1 MVLLLETIKQMTAN
15 NITLRRLNLQDMAQA
30 SRIHRASF
38 DDRLPWLKGLH
49 TPQEDQWFYENCIF
63 PQCEVWAAFSPEM
76 TGIIAFKESW
86 IEQLY
91 ILPAFQR
98 CGIGSILLR
107 QAQDT
112 FPHLQLWTFQRN
124 IQAQKFYGKHGFLA
138 IGETDGSGNEE
149 KEPDILFEWRR
160 TGS

>member
-1 MVLLLETIKQMTAN
+1 MTAN
-15 NITLRRLNLQDMAQA
+15 SFTLRRLGLPEMAQA

-63 PQCEVWAAFSPEM
+63 PQCEVWAVFAPEM
-76 TGIIAFKESW
+76 AGIIAFKTGW

-91 ILPAFQR
+91 ILPEFQGR
-98 CGIGSILLR
+98 GIGSVLLR
-107 QAQDT
+107 QAQQT

-124 IQAQKFYGKHGFLA
+124 IQAQNFYGKHGFTA
-138 IGETDGSGNEE
+138 IDQTDGRDNEE
-149 KEPDILFEWRR
+149 KEPDILFEWRKS
-160 TGS
+160 GA

>member
-1 MVLLLETIKQMTAN
+1 MTAHN
-15 NITLRRLNLQDMAQA
+15 FILKRLDLQEMPQA

-63 PQCEVWAAFSPEM
+63 TQCNIWAVFAPEM
-76 TGIIAFKESW
+76 TGIIAFKTGW

-91 ILPAFQR
+91 ILPEFQGR
-98 CGIGSILLR
+98 GIGSVLLK
-107 QAQDT
+107 QAQQT

-124 IQAQKFYGKHGFLA
+124 IQAQKFYGKHGFTA
-138 IGETDGSGNEE
+138 IDQTDGRNNEE
-149 KEPDILFEWRR
+149 KEPDILFEWRK
-160 TGS
+160 SAS

>member
-1 MVLLLETIKQMTAN
+1 MTAHN
-15 NITLRRLNLQDMAQA
+15 FIVKRLDLAEMAQA

-63 PQCEVWAAFSPEM
+63 PQCEVWAAFALEM
-76 TGIIAFKESW
+76 AGIIAFKTGW

-91 ILPAFQR
+91 ILPEFQGR
-98 CGIGSILLR
+98 GIGSALLK
-107 QAQDT
+107 QAQQT

-124 IQAQKFYGKHGFLA
+124 IQAQKFYGKHGFMA
-138 IGETDGSGNEE
+138 IDQTDGRDNEE
-149 KEPDILFEWRR
+149 KEPDILFEWRKS
-160 TGS
+160 GSEYTI